1 MDSLQDRLA
10 KQERTEARLKQ
21 GLNSKTGDISTKL
34 KIIGGED
41 QATSQVCRT
50 TKKLNKMRTN
60 VDIEMIKRRTVQ
72 GFENFLKKNKD
83 QDASERVREPDI
95 IADPVQIPLD

>member
-1 MDSLQDRLA
+1 MA